1 MKQYVHLA
9 CFAGGALF
17 GSVGLKLLASRD
29 AKKVY
34 THLTAAGLR
43 AQKSVMET
51 VTAVQE
57 EAADILAAAKD
68 INAEREAK
76 EIEAEAEVE
85 VDA

>member
-17 GSVGLKLLASRD
+17 GSVGLKLLTSRD

-34 THLTAAGLR
+34 THLAAAGLR

-51 VTAVQE
+51 VTTVQE

-68 INAEREAK
+68 INAEREGK
-76 EIEAEAEVE
+76 EAEAEVE

>member
-17 GSVGLKLLASRD
+17 GSVGLKLLTSRD

-51 VTAVQE
+51 VAAVQE

-68 INAEREAK
+68 VNAEREAK
-76 EIEAEAEVE
+76 EAEAEAEVN
-85 VDA
+85 A

>member
-51 VTAVQE
+51 VAAVQE
-57 EAADILAAAKD
+57 EAADILARRKGRQRRTRGQRGRGRD
-68 INAEREAK
+68 
-76 EIEAEAEVE
+76 
-85 VDA
+85 

>member
-17 GSVGLKLLASRD
+17 GSVGLRLLTSRD

-51 VTAVQE
+51 VTTVQE

-68 INAEREAK
+68 INAGREAR
-76 EIEAEAEVE
+76 EAEAEVE
-85 VDA
+85 VNA

>member
-9 CFAGGALF
+9 CFVGGALF
-17 GSVGLKLLASRD
+17 GSVGLKLLTSRD

-34 THLTAAGLR
+34 THLAAAGLR

-51 VTAVQE
+51 VTTVQE

-68 INAEREAK
+68 INTGREAR
-76 EIEAEAEVE
+76 EAEAEVN
-85 VDA
+85 A

>member
-17 GSVGLKLLASRD
+17 GSVGLRLLTSRD

-51 VTAVQE
+51 VTTVQE

-68 INAEREAK
+68 INTGREAR
-76 EIEAEAEVE
+76 EAEAKVN
-85 VDA
+85 A

>member
-17 GSVGLKLLASRD
+17 GSVGLKLLTSRD

-34 THLTAAGLR
+34 THLAAAGLR

-51 VTAVQE
+51 VTTVQE

-68 INAEREAK
+68 INAGREAR
-76 EIEAEAEVE
+76 EAEAEAEVE
-85 VDA
+85 VNA

>member
-17 GSVGLKLLASRD
+17 GSVGLKLLTSRD

-76 EIEAEAEVE
+76 EAEVE
-85 VDA
+85 VEA